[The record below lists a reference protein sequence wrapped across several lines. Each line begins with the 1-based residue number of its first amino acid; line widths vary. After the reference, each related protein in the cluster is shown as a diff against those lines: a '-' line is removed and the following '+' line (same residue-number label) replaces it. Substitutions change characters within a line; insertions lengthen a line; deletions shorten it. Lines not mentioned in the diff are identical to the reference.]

1 MASDSRDFLPAI
13 RQISNIAGSGLP
25 PKKTLTSIAKSISRT
40 LEAEGVSI
48 MLLSPSKNYITAI
61 ASHGLSDMYV
71 RKGAVRTDESLPEVM
86 NGKIVYIKDVS
97 KGKDVQYPQEAF
109 NEEIRGIIGVPLV
122 NKGEIFGELRVY
134 IQHILAL
141 DNGIKDF
148 LYSAAGIIA
157 LVVGD
162 YEISKVKKNKAG
174 TATLSRKEKAADL
187 SAPILKPTN
196 FGHPSEEQFARLLD
210 FYRIEWLYEPRS
222 FPLAWEGKKI
232 FEMFT
237 PDFYLPDLDL
247 YVELTTSKQS
257 LITEKN
263 RKIRLLKELYPEI
276 KIKLLNKGDYLKM
289 LAKYGHGTLGLDKTE
304 GIDRVMFT
312 QAQVQQRIKVLANR
326 ISRDYAGKP
335 LVLVGV
341 LKGVICFASDL
352 MRNISLPLKI
362 DFMAVSYF
370 DTSDRQPVN
379 ITKDLDVN
387 IRNKDVL
394 MVEDIVDTGMTLNY
408 ILGHL
413 SSRHP
418 ASLKVCTLL
427 DKKVRR
433 LANVPLDYI
442 GFEIPDEFV
451 VGYGLDNNDEYRNLP
466 FIGVLKSKSE

>member
-1 MASDSRDFLPAI
+1 MAIESQDFLPFI
-13 RQISNIAGSGLP
+13 KQISTTASSGLS
-25 PKKTLTSIAKSISRT
+25 PKKALTSIAKSISKG
-40 LEAEGVSI
+40 LEAEGASI
-48 MLLSPSKNYITAI
+48 MLLSPSKNYITTI
-61 ASHGLSDMYV
+61 ASHGLSEMYV
-71 RKGAVRTDESLPEVM
+71 RKGAVRADESLPEVM

-97 KGKDVQYPQEAF
+97 KGKDVQYPQEAY
-109 NEEIRGIIGVPLV
+109 NEEIRGIIGVPLTS
-122 NKGEIFGELRVY
+122 KGDIFGELRVY
-134 IQHILAL
+134 IQHTLTL
-141 DNGIKDF
+141 STRIKDF
-148 LYSAAGIIA
+148 LHSAAGIIA
-157 LVVGD
+157 LLVGD
-162 YEISKVKKNKAG
+162 YEVSTGKKGTAG
-174 TATLSRKEKAADL
+174 TAMLRRKEKTADVV
-187 SAPILKPTN
+187 SPVLKPTN
-196 FGHPSEEQFARLLD
+196 FGHPSEEQFAQLLD

-304 GIDRVMFT
+304 GIDRVLFT

-370 DTSDRQPVN
+370 DTNDMQPVN
-379 ITKDLDVN
+379 ITKDLDIN

-413 SSRHP
+413 SARRPS
-418 ASLKVCTLL
+418 SLKVCTLL

-433 LANVPLDYI
+433 LANVPLDYV

-451 VGYGLDNNDEYRNLP
+451 VGYGLDYNDEYRNLP
-466 FIGVLKSKSE
+466 FIGVLKPKPE